1 MKHLILLLSL
11 VVSMVGS
18 LKAETKEQIMEIL
31 VEKLKIL
38 SPDNDFA
45 DKETK
50 TAQADYLKKHQ
61 QLLDSLG
68 KDEIISHLELASALY
83 TNRNP
88 VSKPHVTYAMYLYEK
103 FHEDYTEEEN
113 EIISRR
119 FNEFFEKKWVIPS
132 EFEKFKALQ
141 TVRSTSASPGSGD
154 KSLTLPFQSTL
165 ADKPQQ
171 ATAPKSPVEPYSK
184 STESESIASCCPW
197 AIAGGVTVAMI
208 GLLWMWL
215 AKRK

>member
-1 MKHLILLLSL
+1 
-11 VVSMVGS
+11 MVGS

-61 QLLDSLG
+61 QLLDSLS
-68 KDEIISHLELASALY
+68 KDEIIFHLELASALY

-141 TVRSTSASPGSGD
+141 TVRSTSASLGSGD
-154 KSLTLPFQSTL
+154 KSLKLPFQSRL
-165 ADKPQQ
+165 GDKPQQ
-171 ATAPKSPVEPYSK
+171 ATAAKSPVEQASK
-184 STESESIASCCPW
+184 SAEIESLSSSWRW
-197 AIAGGVTVAMI
+197 AIAGGLTVAVI

-215 AKRK
+215 AKQGAINRQNSKRVD